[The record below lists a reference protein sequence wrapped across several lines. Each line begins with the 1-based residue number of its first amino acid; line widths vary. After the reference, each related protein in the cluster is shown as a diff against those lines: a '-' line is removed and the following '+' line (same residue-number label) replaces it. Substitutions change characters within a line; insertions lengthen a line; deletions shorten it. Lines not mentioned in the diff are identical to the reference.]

1 MTTILYKNYYPKINL
16 DKYIL
21 TSFDLDNTIIK
32 TKSGNVYPKN
42 IYDWE
47 LLNDN
52 IKPILQKLY
61 ENNNNII
68 VIFSNQKNLR
78 VSKRDYMKKIN
89 KIRKELGI
97 NFIFMA
103 ALEDD
108 IYRKP
113 NIGMYKY
120 LKKKLN
126 IKFDKKRS
134 FFVGDMAGRKTDKTD
149 FDIKFA
155 LNAKINFMTP
165 EEYFIN

>member
-1 MTTILYKNYYPKINL
+1 MTTILYKNYYPDINL

-21 TSFDLDNTIIK
+21 TSFDLDHTIIK
-32 TKSGNVYPKN
+32 PKSGNIFPKD
-42 IYDWE
+42 IDDWE
-47 LLNDN
+47 LLNTN
-52 IKPILQKLY
+52 VKPMLLKLY
-61 ENNNNII
+61 ENNNNMI

-78 VSKRDYMKKIN
+78 VSKRYYMKKIN
-89 KIRKELGI
+89 KIKKELGI
-97 NFIFMA
+97 NFIFIA

-126 IKFDKKRS
+126 IKFDKKKS
-134 FFVGDMAGRKTDKTD
+134 FFVGDMAGRKTDK
-149 FDIKFA
+149 
-155 LNAKINFMTP
+155 INFMTP